1 MTLEQANKILRSLPP
16 NDQTLEAVLLLIRVR
31 RAESLERHKQP
42 PSKMSPDDRQFE
54 SGAFTALDDLGAELQ
69 TLSAK
74 SPPG

>member
-16 NDQTLEAVLLLIRVR
+16 NDQTLEAVLLLIRLR
-31 RAESLERHKQP
+31 RAEALERHKLP
-42 PSKMSPDDRQFE
+42 PSKLSPDDRQFE
-54 SGAFTALDDLGAELQ
+54 SGSFTALDDLGAELQ